1 MAVHGGK
8 PKIRHKNMTDGV
20 AENGGCHG
28 GQKKNIHI
36 YKLIEIEKNKR
47 RLNRKKKLWCQI
59 GKKNGTVKSK
69 KRLSISK
76 RKKKLQTQK
85 KVSNSKNKTKKKLQL
100 ARTTSQRPRCSLPS
114 CASSPPFVPVLVAA
128 VRAGAR
134 RRPSCQCLSSPWGH
148 RCWLSSAYGGSRLG
162 EGVELLV
169 GGGLRSD

>member
-85 KVSNSKNKTKKKLQL
+85 KVTNSKNKTKKNYSLRAPLRKGRDVHYLR
-100 ARTTSQRPRCSLPS
+100 ARRRRRSCRCL
-114 CASSPPFVPVLVAA
+114 SPPFVPVHVAA
-128 VRAGAR
+128 LRASACR
-134 RRPSCQCLSSPWGH
+134 RRGVIAAGWVLRTGGRGWVKGLSF
-148 RCWLSSAYGGSRLG
+148 
-162 EGVELLV
+162 
-169 GGGLRSD
+169 